1 MPRVI
6 LTMPFLFHYAG
17 SVFDLSDRIG
27 VLHWDPDERVREK
40 LSYQNN
46 RYFELPDNGKG
57 QATKLPLN
65 YTIFCPENLLS
76 QLDLNS
82 GPCRITSVSKEL
94 EAKDDPWYASEVPKG
109 RGKVLMN
116 DSKQYRNN
124 LLTIINEQ
132 NFNPDEVILENRMLQ
147 QQSPIHFEKDKEI
160 KFDFSLNPPGFY
172 SITAFEKKQIL
183 FSFTFIKCFPIV
195 INYNSAKQSFDT
207 IKTIW

>member
-1 MPRVI
+1 MPRII

-27 VLHWDPDERVREK
+27 VLNWDPDERVREK

-57 QATKLPLN
+57 QETKLPLN

-76 QLDLNS
+76 EMDLNS

-94 EAKDDPWYASEVPKG
+94 EAEEDPWYASDVPKG

-116 DSKQYRNN
+116 DSELYRNN
-124 LLTIINEQ
+124 LLFINNEQ
-132 NFNPDEVILENRMLQ
+132 KLNPDEVILENRMLQ
-147 QQSPIHFEKDKEI
+147 QQSPIHFEIEKEI
-160 KFDFSLNPPGFY
+160 KFDFSSHPPGFY
-172 SITAFEKKQIL
+172 TITAFENKQFI
-183 FSFTFIKCFPIV
+183 FSFTLIKCFPIV
-195 INYNSAKQSFDT
+195 INYNSKKQSFDT